1 MTTLTLTDLSR
12 CDELDH
18 AVAQSMRGGSSC
30 FTRESSPSCQG
41 SKPPV
46 CYPPHYNPCPPV
58 HFGCGP
64 VYTPVCHPQPGH
76 IVPL

>member
-1 MTTLTLTDLSR
+1 MTTLTLTDLSC
-12 CDELDH
+12 CDALDH
-18 AVAQSMRGGSSC
+18 AAAQSVLGGSSC
-30 FTRESSPSCQG
+30 FTRENPLSCHG

-46 CYPPHYNPCPPV
+46 YNPPHFNPCPPV

-64 VYTPVCHPQPGH
+64 VYTPICHPQPGH